1 MNEEMWQ
8 KAHKL
13 LNADIDLIYREIAG
27 ILGEEF
33 RKSRYLPWLMA
44 RYMTVDLAR
53 AVLALP
59 DPDWRPSL
67 GDLNVSETFARKLG
81 IDKKNIDNG
90 LLALFEKGFIYPTKR
105 GPRPPRTFLA
115 WFDIQHNT
123 HYRDELGEEWFVVL
137 GMMLDYECSEETD
150 NAITKRLAAGLPAL
164 AVRRGTCGVGLYGQ
178 TR

>member
-13 LNADIDLIYREIAG
+13 LNADIDPIYREIAG

-53 AVLALP
+53 AVLTLP

-81 IDKKNIDNG
+81 IDKKTLTMAYWLCLRKDLSI
-90 LLALFEKGFIYPTKR
+90 LPR
-105 GPRPPRTFLA
+105 G
-115 WFDIQHNT
+115 
-123 HYRDELGEEWFVVL
+123 
-137 GMMLDYECSEETD
+137 
-150 NAITKRLAAGLPAL
+150 AL
-164 AVRRGTCGVGLYGQ
+164 AHLVRS
-178 TR
+178 